1 MRKTNPETAEKLG
14 VAIGAP
20 FMVSRHLHL
29 GDTAK
34 NSPHPIKIRDL
45 VIGTAKER
53 GLENRCNAYVLSE
66 VAKDNAYYRDS
77 RRDVLGVAGDSSG
90 WDVSKLPNKQEAYV
104 FTPYE
109 VWETYA
115 VQLYRIED

>member
-1 MRKTNPETAEKLG
+1 MRKLRSEKQRASGTA
-14 VAIGAP
+14 VGAP
-20 FMVSRHLHL
+20 FMVVCNIHL
-29 GDTAK
+29 GAAADRFA
-34 NSPHPIKIRDL
+34 PPLKIRDL
-45 VIGTAKER
+45 VIGKVCDM
-53 GLENRCNAYVLSE
+53 GLENCCNAYALSA
-66 VAKDNAYYRDS
+66 VAKDNVYYRDS

-115 VQLYRIED
+115 VQLYRIEN